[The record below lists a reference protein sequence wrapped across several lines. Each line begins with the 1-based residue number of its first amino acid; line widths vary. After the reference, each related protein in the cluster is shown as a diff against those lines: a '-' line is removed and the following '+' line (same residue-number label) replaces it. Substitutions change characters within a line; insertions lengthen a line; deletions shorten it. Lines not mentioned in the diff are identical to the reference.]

1 MTASKAP
8 KSKNP
13 VKKPVKATIRPVE
26 KKPAAVGTK
35 ITEDSVTAIFNQIA
49 DKMKTFES
57 IETEDQADAFNYREV
72 ITLLDMILAIDPDN
86 RDAWNYKGMMFVGA
100 GENAKAVECFKKVLA
115 GNPADKV
122 VLNNTGIALYGIGKD
137 QEALKYV
144 DKAIE
149 LDRRYS
155 DALMNKAVIL
165 HGMGKTEEAESLM
178 VKARAL
184 YSING

>member
-184 YSING
+184 YTING